1 MNIETKNR
9 LKRLACEWVMIYHY
23 LYYKAGADDAQWAA
37 WFDQIVS
44 GDPPDEFDE
53 HGQRLWS
60 VHEMYANI
68 DLPEILMEF
77 YGAMQR
83 AVTTFNPELDK

>member
-9 LKRLACEWVMIYHY
+9 LKRLACQWVMLYHY
-23 LYYKAGADDAQWAA
+23 LHKAGAADAEWAE
-37 WFDQIVS
+37 WFDQIVT
-44 GDPPDEFDE
+44 GEPVVNFDE
-53 HGQRLWS
+53 NRRRLWR
-60 VHEMYANI
+60 VHVMYANI

-77 YGAMQR
+77 YGAMEH